1 VVESDAKKTLLYT
14 VQSQQLRKLLIRKFI
29 RVQSK
34 LDPEVQTLL
43 KQYFEALNKLRLGED
58 MQEAREKE
66 VPVGVHG

>member
-1 VVESDAKKTLLYT
+1 MVESDAKKTLLYT

-29 RVQSK
+29 KVQSK

-66 VPVGVHG
+66 VPIGVHG

>member
-29 RVQSK
+29 KVQSK

-58 MQEAREKE
+58 MQEAREK
-66 VPVGVHG
+66 

>member
-29 RVQSK
+29 KVQSK

-58 MQEAREKE
+58 MQEAREKM
-66 VPVGVHG
+66 VPIGVHG

>member
-1 VVESDAKKTLLYT
+1 MVESDAKKTLLYT

-29 RVQSK
+29 KVQSK

-58 MQEAREKE
+58 MQEAREK
-66 VPVGVHG
+66 

>member
-1 VVESDAKKTLLYT
+1 MVESDAKKTLLYT

-29 RVQSK
+29 KVQSK

>member
-1 VVESDAKKTLLYT
+1 MVESDAKKTLLYT

>member
-29 RVQSK
+29 KVQSK

-66 VPVGVHG
+66 VPIGVHG

>member
-1 VVESDAKKTLLYT
+1 

-29 RVQSK
+29 KVQSK

-58 MQEAREKE
+58 MQEAREK
-66 VPVGVHG
+66 

>member
-1 VVESDAKKTLLYT
+1 M
-14 VQSQQLRKLLIRKFI
+14 QSQQLRKLLIRKFI